1 MFSSICRARTTW
13 TPACLLCKQF
23 LILLAPAGHLL
34 FVKVNDFVWWWVV
47 IPLPIW
53 QVIFK
58 IYLPSRNPH
67 VPDYRM
73 EIFWVWLLIPFILN
87 TFYWH
92 SLLAGGEQSREGWR
106 AIEALS
112 SVYEHWIPKENII
125 KTNTWS
131 SELSKLVKF
140 DHSVTYK
147 NIALR
152 QHSVAFN
159 SLN

>member
-23 LILLAPAGHLL
+23 LILLVPPGHFL
-34 FVKVNDFVWWWVV
+34 FVKLIILFEDELSYPCPFGKRS
-47 IPLPIW
+47 LK
-53 QVIFK
+53 FTC
-58 IYLPSRNPH
+58 LA
-67 VPDYRM
+67 
-73 EIFWVWLLIPFILN
+73 EIHMSLLFIRFNLN
-87 TFYWH
+87 TCYCI
-92 SLLAGGEQSREGWR
+92 LYLTGGEQSREGWR

-147 NIALR
+147 NISLR
-152 QHSVAFN
+152 QH
-159 SLN
+159 